1 MAANIRSM
9 ASSVKTWHGLELR
22 VDPMDAQ
29 QAFVYS
35 GQSKMALSLEDL
47 TTSSGLQVG
56 DFKALI
62 ERNTGEVIHVH
73 GKDYTFAEPWKLYQY
88 FAPYIESLGAKYITA
103 GVLGDFSKVWALAE
117 VKNLEFNIGKGDNPV
132 MPYFLTAIG
141 YDGKIGF
148 AYGLTCVQVVCQN
161 TLRAALKGDLTK
173 FRQTKNSDAR
183 IVNSLST
190 EAMNAFFKREAEE
203 LSYTCNSLAEV
214 SLTSELKKAFIDFI
228 LPLKKDKAGVPQIT
242 DGIQEKRD
250 DFDEAMESAPGIV
263 KGQENAYSLYD
274 AFTYAMTHG
283 SKFGKREKTDGLVA
297 DLFGS
302 FEVKREEVLSW
313 LVNNAR

>member
-1 MAANIRSM
+1 MAANILSM
-9 ASSVKTWHGLELR
+9 ASSVRTWHGLELR

-35 GQSKMALSLEDL
+35 GQSKIALRLEDYV
-47 TTSSGLQVG
+47 TTSGVKSKR
-56 DFKALI
+56 FKSLI
-62 ERNTGEVIHVH
+62 EANSGTEVHVH
-73 GKDYTFAEPWKLYQY
+73 GEGYTFAEPWKLYQY

-103 GVLGDFSKVWALAE
+103 GVLGDFSKVWALAQVE
-117 VKNLEFNIGKGDNPV
+117 NLQFNIGKGDNPV

-183 IVNSLST
+183 IVSSLST
-190 EAMNAFFKREAEE
+190 DAMNAFFKREAEE
-203 LSYTCNSLAEV
+203 LSYTCNSLAEAP
-214 SLTSELKKAFIDFI
+214 LTSELKKAFIDFI
-228 LPLKKDKAGVPQIT
+228 LPLKKDKNGVAQIT

-250 DFDEAMESAPGIV
+250 DFDEAMENAPGII

-283 SKFGKREKTDGLVA
+283 SKFSKREKTDGLVA
-297 DLFGS
+297 DLFGN

>member
-1 MAANIRSM
+1 MAANIRSI

-103 GVLGDFSKVWALAE
+103 GVLGDFSKVWALAQVE
-117 VKNLEFNIGKGDNPV
+117 NLQFNIGRNDNPV

-302 FEVKREEVLSW
+302 FEVKREEVLGW

>member
-1 MAANIRSM
+1 MAANILSM
-9 ASSVKTWHGLELR
+9 ASSVRTWHGLELR

-29 QAFVYS
+29 QAFVHS
-35 GQSKMALSLEDL
+35 GQSKIALRLEDYV
-47 TTSSGLQVG
+47 TTSGIKSKKFKSLVEVNSG
-56 DFKALI
+56 
-62 ERNTGEVIHVH
+62 TEVHVH
-73 GKDYTFAEPWKLYQY
+73 GEGYTFAEPWKLYQY

-103 GVLGDFSKVWALAE
+103 GVLGDYSKVWALAQVE
-117 VKNLEFNIGKGDNPV
+117 NLQFNIGKGNNPV

-228 LPLKKDKAGVPQIT
+228 LPLKKDKAGIPQIT

-250 DFDEAMESAPGIV
+250 DFDEAMENAPGIV

-283 SKFGKREKTDGLVA
+283 AKFSKREKTDGLVA
-297 DLFGS
+297 DLFGN